1 MAKTGIEASL
11 IVCESVLWEKSGLP
25 SAIRI
30 MDTLV
35 IGASGIAHFFSLTS
49 LHAAMPVD
57 NSIHALVVQAMDPQ
71 GRIIAAGAPYA
82 FKWTNGPDQS
92 FAGFRLATEFEF
104 NLDFNTPLGSYVV
117 QAFVD
122 GESVAGVPL
131 TLRRRQ

>member
-1 MAKTGIEASL
+1 VAGTGIEASL
-11 IVCESVLWEKSGLP
+11 IVCESLLWEKSGLP

-35 IGASGIAHFFSLTS
+35 IGASGIAHFFSLTN
-49 LHAAMPVD
+49 LYAAMPVD
-57 NSIHALVVQAMDPQ
+57 DSLHALVVQAMDPQ

-82 FKWTNGPDQS
+82 FKWSYGPDQS
-92 FAGFRLATEFEF
+92 FAGFRLATEF

-122 GESVAGVPL
+122 GEPVAGIPL